1 MIMTTVSKNKCMQLN
16 DNKFYFPN
24 GVVSLSFHRPC
35 LAKINDFKQKKNKRF
50 KNTFGK
56 KKNTCYC

>member
-1 MIMTTVSKNKCMQLN
+1 MQLN

-50 KNTFGK
+50 KNTFVR